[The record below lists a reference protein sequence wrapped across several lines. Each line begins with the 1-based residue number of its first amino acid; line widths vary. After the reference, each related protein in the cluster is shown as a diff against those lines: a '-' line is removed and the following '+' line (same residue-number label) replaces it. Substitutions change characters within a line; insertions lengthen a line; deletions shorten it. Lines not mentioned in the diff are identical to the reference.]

1 VRRAAIPVAMAVAMA
16 VGMVL
21 AMLSVPTVANA
32 GGGEGALRGS
42 PPQLGVG
49 LRVSVPGIAGTG
61 HDTYAADDPSAPRPV
76 FERAIPSTSGG
87 GAGALGNLCTTPD
100 GPQGPE
106 YRLGNGWYYY
116 IELFATATGAYLST
130 LGTVC
135 VPLGPAGV
143 VAPPPPPTLGQPP
156 TIGEIWKAV
165 GLPVPAIG
173 VSPGARGITGLPTWI
188 WTAGSA
194 PVAVSV
200 SLSGFRI
207 TGTARV
213 VGYGEFPGEGGW
225 VRSRSGGREGRPALT
240 HTYEQAGTFRLGVAT
255 LWSASA
261 VLTGPGLD
269 APFAFDLGTAVVT
282 NGRDYPVVS
291 VTTHLL

>member
-1 VRRAAIPVAMAVAMA
+1 VAAVAMVIA
-16 VGMVL
+16 I
-21 AMLSVPTVANA
+21 LSTPTAANA
-32 GGGEGALRGS
+32 GGGEGALHGS

-49 LRVSVPGIAGTG
+49 LRVSVPGATGTG

-76 FERAIPSTSGG
+76 FERAIPSSSGG
-87 GAGALGNLCTTPD
+87 GAGALSNLCMTPD
-100 GPQGPE
+100 GPTGPE
-106 YRLGNGWYYY
+106 YLLGNGWNYY

-130 LGTVC
+130 LETVC
-135 VPLGPAGV
+135 VPLGPAGI
-143 VAPPPPPTLGQPP
+143 VAPPPPAVSQPP

-173 VSPGARGITGLPTWI
+173 VSPAARGITGLPTWI
-188 WTAGSA
+188 WTGGAA

-200 SLSGFRI
+200 TLSGFRI

-225 VRSRSGGREGRPALT
+225 VRSRAGGSVDHPAFT
-240 HTYEQAGTFRLGVAT
+240 HTYETARTFRLGVAT

-261 VLTGPGLD
+261 VLTGPGLV
-269 APFAFDLGTAVVT
+269 APLTIELGTAVVT

-291 VTTHLL
+291 VNTRLL